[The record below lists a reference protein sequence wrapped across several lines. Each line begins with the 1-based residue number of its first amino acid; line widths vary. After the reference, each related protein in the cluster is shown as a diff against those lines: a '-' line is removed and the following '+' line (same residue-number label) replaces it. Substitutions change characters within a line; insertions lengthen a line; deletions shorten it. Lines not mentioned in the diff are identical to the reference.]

1 VCRIFNPFITTY
13 LFKIFIYS
21 VTILQFVFQ
30 SQCLHKSRSLSYITM
45 INEFWLDVKTKLT
58 SWNRTLLDKLIVA
71 QIIKKFPVVYRNRRL
86 ITVITR
92 ARHWS
97 LFRAGRIRFTPSFP
111 TYLSSVSILSSH
123 LRLRPLNCLF
133 PSDFPAKIVYT
144 FLISPAGLRA
154 GRSWF

>member
-1 VCRIFNPFITTY
+1 
-13 LFKIFIYS
+13 
-21 VTILQFVFQ
+21 
-30 SQCLHKSRSLSYITM
+30 M

-97 LFRAGRIRFTPSFP
+97 LFRARCIQSTASHPISLRSI
-111 TYLSSVSILSSH
+111 LILSSH
-123 LRLRPLNCLF
+123 LRLDHR
-133 PSDFPAKIVYT
+133 K
-144 FLISPAGLRA
+144 
-154 GRSWF
+154 